1 MQSAFQAAFVRRRE
15 FFLQLSVRHD
25 DDDCYVVLLHS
36 IPAEQ
41 EGHTFARTP
50 GTVEG
55 RIVSMGFTIA
65 PLKPR
70 YRRPGSSAGGG
81 GDPWPA
87 AAGAAGSPECL
98 VTLVLS
104 MDLRG
109 WLGARTL
116 LRYTLPFWSE
126 LQRGWVESLLMSL
139 VALGNKVSPR
149 PPWNSCA
156 RSVCEQV
163 RLPAHQAQVVLMRSP
178 LYKATG
184 HHPARV
190 LLGAKS
196 SGHVMWCSTTQ
207 WPKCNLSLMC
217 RLCSAQQRRVTN
229 QAGL

>member
-1 MQSAFQAAFVRRRE
+1 MQSGFQAAFVRRRE
-15 FFLQLSVRHD
+15 FFLQLSVRRD

-70 YRRPGSSAGGG
+70 YRRNSGSG
-81 GDPWPA
+81 
-87 AAGAAGSPECL
+87 GAADVGPPRSGSLNSTECL

-104 MDLRG
+104 IDLGG

-126 LQRGWVESLLMSL
+126 LQRPWVEALLMSL
-139 VALGNKVSPR
+139 VALGNKVR
-149 PPWNSCA
+149 
-156 RSVCEQV
+156 
-163 RLPAHQAQVVLMRSP
+163 
-178 LYKATG
+178 G
-184 HHPARV
+184 
-190 LLGAKS
+190 
-196 SGHVMWCSTTQ
+196 
-207 WPKCNLSLMC
+207 
-217 RLCSAQQRRVTN
+217 
-229 QAGL
+229 